1 MKINLISLLVKLVL
15 HEKTLLH
22 LFLFIHIGAWSL
34 LLLEVEVNAFQ
45 FLLELMLEI
54 P

>member
-1 MKINLISLLVKLVL
+1 MIINLISLLVKLVL

-22 LFLFIHIGAWSL
+22 LFLFIHIGTRSL
-34 LLLEVEVNAFQ
+34 LLLEVKVDTFQ
-45 FLLELMLEI
+45 FLPELMLEI